1 MMDGKGADYGFD
13 EEKRRAEPIDAFLTA
28 RWKLEKISIFWIWS
42 AVFFFFLNIYIYIYI
57 YVYIYIY
64 IYVYIYMYIYICIYI
79 LFPHCLCNFFMVF
92 YIKNNF

>member
-42 AVFFFFLNIYIYIYI
+42 AVLFFFFLNIYIYIYI
-57 YVYIYIY
+57 YIISP
-64 IYVYIYMYIYICIYI
+64 
-79 LFPHCLCNFFMVF
+79 LSLQFFYGF
-92 YIKNNF
+92 LY

>member
-42 AVFFFFLNIYIYIYI
+42 AVFFFFL
-57 YVYIYIY
+57 
-64 IYVYIYMYIYICIYI
+64 IYI

>member
-42 AVFFFFLNIYIYIYI
+42 AVLFFFF
-57 YVYIYIY
+57 
-64 IYVYIYMYIYICIYI
+64 
-79 LFPHCLCNFFMVF
+79 
-92 YIKNNF
+92 

>member
-42 AVFFFFLNIYIYIYI
+42 AVFFFFNMSLQI
-57 YVYIYIY
+57 
-64 IYVYIYMYIYICIYI
+64 
-79 LFPHCLCNFFMVF
+79 F
-92 YIKNNF
+92 YGFLY

>member
-42 AVFFFFLNIYIYIYI
+42 AVLFFFFLNIYIYIYI
-57 YVYIYIY
+57 YYFPSVFAIFLWFF
-64 IYVYIYMYIYICIYI
+64 I
-79 LFPHCLCNFFMVF
+79 LKIIF
-92 YIKNNF
+92 KK

>member
-42 AVFFFFLNIYIYIYI
+42 AVFFFF
-57 YVYIYIY
+57 
-64 IYVYIYMYIYICIYI
+64 
-79 LFPHCLCNFFMVF
+79 FF
-92 YIKNNF
+92 